1 MFHNYQEDI
10 AMPLDHK
17 FDIEA
22 APDLKDE
29 EHESLESTANEVLP
43 AIYLK
48 YVLIFF
54 GLYILIIIRHLM

>member
-10 AMPLDHK
+10 AMSLGRK

-22 APDLKDE
+22 APDLEDE

-43 AIYLK
+43 AISK
-48 YVLIFF
+48 VRFDFF